1 MDRRGL
7 LSGLTAGAAA
17 IALSPIISA
26 EAEAAYGNIPPLKS
40 VTPYPLGVAAT
51 FTRLKD
57 PAWSKLAATHFSRL
71 TAEWEMKMEYMLQAD
86 GRLQFDRA
94 DALASFAKR
103 NGMGLH
109 GHTLIW
115 YAQDGDYFQKL
126 KSKPG
131 AFLNAYVGYING
143 VMGRYKGFIKG
154 WDVVNEP
161 IWNDGRGLRPCLWRD
176 VLGDDYI
183 GLALEAAHRAD
194 PSAILF
200 INDYNLELT
209 PKKRV
214 TFLKLCEK
222 LLKDGA
228 PLSGIGTQTHIDSG
242 ISPGLIKT
250 AIRDIASLGLMVHV
264 SEVDISLREP
274 HPVNLAAPRI
284 HQVRAMSEILEA
296 YHDVPDRQRYG
307 LTMWALRDSDSWL
320 NTPQGGKSLIPDEPV
335 FFDSLGRPKPLAQAF
350 VSAMK

>member
-1 MDRRGL
+1 MYRRGL
-7 LSGLTAGAAA
+7 LGGLAAGATA
-17 IALSPIISA
+17 IALSRMAGAQS
-26 EAEAAYGNIPPLKS
+26 YGDIPPLKS

-51 FTRLKD
+51 FSKLKD

-71 TAEWEMKMEYMLQAD
+71 TPEWEMKMEYMLQPD
-86 GRLQFDRA
+86 GSLRFDRA
-94 DALASFAKR
+94 DALAAFAR
-103 NGMGLH
+103 QNGMSLH

-126 KSKPG
+126 KTKPD
-131 AFLNAYVGYING
+131 AFLTAYAGYIQS
-143 VMGRYKGFIKG
+143 VMGRYRGFIRG

-161 IWNDGRGLRPCLWRD
+161 VWNDGRGLRPCLWRE

-183 GLALEAAHRAD
+183 GLALEAAHQAD
-194 PSAILF
+194 PAAILF

-209 PKKRV
+209 PAKRA

-222 LLKDGA
+222 LLKEGA

-242 ISPGLIKT
+242 IAPGLIKA

-264 SEVDISLREP
+264 SEVDISLREA
-274 HPVNLAAPRI
+274 HPVNVVQPRLN
-284 HQVRAMSEILEA
+284 QVRALNELLEA
-296 YHDVPDRQRYG
+296 CHEVPQRQRYG

-320 NTPQGGKSLIPDEPV
+320 NTAQGGKSLIPDEPV
-335 FFDSLGRPKPLAQAF
+335 LFDSQGRPKPLAQAF
-350 VSAMK
+350 VSAEK

>member
-7 LSGLTAGAAA
+7 LGGLTAGAAA
-17 IALSPIISA
+17 IALSRTL
-26 EAEAAYGNIPPLKS
+26 AADAQTYGDIPPLKS
-40 VTPYPLGVAAT
+40 ITPYPLGVAAT

-86 GRLQFDRA
+86 GSLQFDRA
-94 DALASFAKR
+94 DALIQFARR
-103 NGMGLH
+103 NDMGVH

-126 KSKPG
+126 KTKPDS
-131 AFLNAYVGYING
+131 FLNAYVGYING
-143 VMGRYKGFIKG
+143 VMGRYRGFIKG

-161 IWNDGRGLRPCLWRD
+161 IWNDGRGLRPCLWQEA
-176 VLGDDYI
+176 LGDDYI

-194 PSAILF
+194 PDAILF

-209 PKKRV
+209 PKKRA

-222 LLKDGA
+222 LLKEGA

-242 ISPGLIKT
+242 ITPGLIKA

-284 HQVRAMSEILEA
+284 HQVRAMSELLEA
-296 YHDVPDRQRYG
+296 YHDVPDGQRYG

-320 NTPQGGKSLIPDEPV
+320 NTPQGGKGLLPDEPV
-335 FFDSLGRPKPLAQAF
+335 LFDSLGRPKPLAQAF